1 VPVDPDDEALSWG
14 DESDP
19 SHAAAPTAE
28 PGEADAQATGSLA
41 LVAYGIFAGL
51 YLLYTIGWV
60 LASIRNPI
68 PVGGIL
74 PVILYQ
80 FGEFLAIAAPAL
92 WAASVAVFARH
103 KRPTTRVVWLLIG
116 ALVLIPWPL
125 IA

>member
-1 VPVDPDDEALSWG
+1 MAVDPDDEALSWG

-19 SHAAAPTAE
+19 SHAAAPSADAV
-28 PGEADAQATGSLA
+28 EADGTASGSLA

-80 FGEFLAIAAPAL
+80 FGEFLAIVSPAL
-92 WAASVAVFARH
+92 WAGSVAVFTRH
-103 KRPTTRVVWLLIG
+103 KRPATRVVWLLIG
-116 ALVLIPWPL
+116 ALVLIPWPF